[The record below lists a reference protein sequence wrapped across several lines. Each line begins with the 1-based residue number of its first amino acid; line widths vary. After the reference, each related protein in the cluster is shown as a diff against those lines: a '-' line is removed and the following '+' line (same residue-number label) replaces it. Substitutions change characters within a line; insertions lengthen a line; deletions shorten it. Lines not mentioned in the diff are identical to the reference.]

1 MRPRAIRFLR
11 SLLFGGAILLV
22 LLFVLIPYGWM
33 VSGSFKT
40 SLELQSADVT
50 RPGLEPAWIPRNPTL
65 DNYINVNANV
75 PMLRYFKNSLIIS
88 CGTMVVSTLIALL
101 AAFAL
106 SRFRFPGRGAFVVSV
121 LSTQMLPG
129 ILFLIPYFAL
139 FLWVDRTWGIRMQ
152 NTYHGMIFTY
162 TSFSLPFAIMML
174 RSYIDSIPKE
184 IDEQARIDGCSH
196 VGVLF
201 RMVLP
206 LSAPSIAAVGI
217 YAFIMAWNELLFASV
232 LTGTSTKT
240 VAVGLLEYITT
251 QQARWEGM
259 MAASVLVSIPVVVL
273 FTLIQRQIVE
283 GLVAG
288 ATKG

>member
-1 MRPRAIRFLR
+1 MSRRARRALE
-11 SLLFGGAILLV
+11 LVLVYAAVAVVLLV
-22 LLFVLIPYGWM
+22 VLIPYGWM

-40 SLELQSADVT
+40 TLELQSADVT
-50 RPGLEPAWIPRNPTL
+50 RPGLEPTWIPRSPTL
-65 DNYINVNANV
+65 ENYLNVNNTV

-88 CGTMVVSTLIALL
+88 TGTMVVSTFLALL

-106 SRFRFPGRGAFVVSV
+106 SRFQFPGKGPYVVSV
-121 LSTQMLPG
+121 LATQVLPG
-129 ILFLIPYFAL
+129 ILFLIPYFAM
-139 FLWVDRTWGIRMQ
+139 FLWVDRTWGIRLQ

-162 TSFSLPFAIMML
+162 TSFSLPFAIVML
-174 RSYIDSIPKE
+174 RSYIDSIPRE

-196 VGVLF
+196 LGVLF

-232 LTGTSTKT
+232 LTGTDTRT

-251 QQARWEGM
+251 QQARWGGM
-259 MAASVLVSIPVVVL
+259 MAASVVVSIPVMIL